1 MKLYPTQ
8 NLLPEKQIQTRR
20 IKQIE
25 SELLHEGQYERYGDT
40 FRVWKITTD
49 GENEE
54 EVLKYIKE
62 NVFNKDL
69 PSSGEW
75 SVNIRYGAEKARDA
89 AYYFRG
95 CYSLEKLDDGYKY
108 TVREPYCD

>member
-1 MKLYPTQ
+1 MT
-8 NLLPEKQIQTRR
+8 
-20 IKQIE
+20 
-25 SELLHEGQYERYGDT
+25 SELIHSGQYKRYGDT

-75 SVNIRYGAEKARDA
+75 SANIRYGAEKAHDA

-95 CYSLEKLDDGYKY
+95 CYTLEKLDDGYKY

>member
-1 MKLYPTQ
+1 MK
-8 NLLPEKQIQTRR
+8 
-20 IKQIE
+20 
-25 SELLHEGQYERYGDT
+25 SELIHSGQYKRYGDT

-69 PSSGEW
+69 PPSGEW
-75 SVNIRYGAEKARDA
+75 SANIR
-89 AYYFRG
+89 
-95 CYSLEKLDDGYKY
+95 
-108 TVREPYCD
+108 